1 MNEFETKVHQ
11 HDITLARLETLIE
24 QNDRRFDIVEYKI
37 ESLEKNTTAQTESLE
52 KNTTAQIESLE
63 KNTVARLD
71 AVERKVE
78 SLDRRMNWFLGL
90 LFTSWL
96 STIGVILYKLQ

>member
-1 MNEFETKVHQ
+1 MNEVETKVHQ

-24 QNDRRFDIVEYKI
+24 QNAHRFDAVER
-37 ESLEKNTTAQTESLE
+37 
-52 KNTTAQIESLE
+52 QIESLKMNTAAQIENSE
-63 KNTVARLD
+63 KNTAARFD
-71 AVERKVE
+71 AVERKIE

>member
-1 MNEFETKVHQ
+1 MNEFETKIHHQ

-37 ESLEKNTTAQTESLE
+37 ESLEKSTTAQIESLKQSTTAQIESLE

-63 KNTVARLD
+63 KSTTAQI
-71 AVERKVE
+71 E
-78 SLDRRMNWFLGL
+78 SLKQSTTAQIESLEKKHRRPD
-90 LFTSWL
+90 
-96 STIGVILYKLQ
+96 